1 MLGLLPFFVIGI
13 SLRKEHFEVLH
24 RRWVRAAGVVVLALI
39 FVAARFTDAWI
50 NTEWLY
56 YRARYDELEPHDLQ
70 AILIRS
76 ALIVIGTLGAF
87 AFLSLLPPGR
97 PGTPSSAAPP
107 SWSTCSTDS
116 W

>member
-1 MLGLLPFFVIGI
+1 MHLAN
-13 SLRKEHFEVLH
+13 H
-24 RRWVRAAGVVVLALI
+24 RVAGVVVLALI
-39 FVAARFTDAWI
+39 FVGARFTDVWI

-87 AFLSLLPPGR
+87 AFLSILPPRQTWYTRLG
-97 PGTPSSAAPP
+97 GAPR
-107 SWSTCSTDS
+107 TR
-116 W
+116 